1 MDGDPSVVW
10 EASEDHW
17 ALYSNCSFRD
27 SHDRLCHKLCK
38 EKEEGTKWH
47 SSFRQLK
54 QPLYSSHWIKHPG
67 RRNWSCDYRYILC
80 FASATYKLYDPD
92 SATEVDVPQFTW
104 SRTLCTWSL
113 HWLWVMIRYK
123 QCSDLGMGELLTS
136 AESVPLTLGWIPEN
150 RDGWRTVNFVPSLG
164 DIIFIWVSYVHQ
176 STWLLSW
183 HLCIE
188 TQEKEVHRWHI

>member
-1 MDGDPSVVW
+1 MSQ
-10 EASEDHW
+10 
-17 ALYSNCSFRD
+17 ALQRNRG
-27 SHDRLCHKLCK
+27 
-38 EKEEGTKWH
+38 GTKWH

-150 RDGWRTVNFVPSLG
+150 KEKHGELSTLSLLLGTLFLSESPMSIRALDFCPGTSALRLRRRRYTG
-164 DIIFIWVSYVHQ
+164 DIYNCSCYGGKQLTLYPIGHGN
-176 STWLLSW
+176 
-183 HLCIE
+183 
-188 TQEKEVHRWHI
+188 